1 MSFYYYFN
9 KFFYLIGN
17 DRKIPIIEEVM
28 SCSVIGGIY
37 HPKYISYLIK
47 SSCDENQLQTLEQTV
62 KRNCTLKYNHDTKN
76 WILKVYHKHV
86 VLPKFLPF
94 QYHEDKSHLI
104 LGQTLDGICKIKICE
119 IFSNGLIVGASGS
132 GKSCLAQSMIYNAL
146 LSGISIWIADLKSSH
161 DYRVFNT
168 KLALSLEQF
177 EIMLNEFIEEVERR
191 LNIDKHHKPLIFFI
205 DELFVVSCLDKKN
218 RDKIMNKLILVMSR
232 CRSANAHIILIC
244 QKATSTIL
252 DTRIICNI
260 SCKIVLKTSNR
271 QESRNV
277 LDGDETVFDKKVLIV
292 SICDHPIESEV
303 KRYVIQLKRNFSD
316 FSRFVYQFIK

>member
-1 MSFYYYFN
+1 M
-9 KFFYLIGN
+9 
-17 DRKIPIIEEVM
+17 
-28 SCSVIGGIY
+28 
-37 HPKYISYLIK
+37 
-47 SSCDENQLQTLEQTV
+47 
-62 KRNCTLKYNHDTKN
+62 
-76 WILKVYHKHV
+76 
-86 VLPKFLPF
+86 
-94 QYHEDKSHLI
+94 
-104 LGQTLDGICKIKICE
+104 
-119 IFSNGLIVGASGS
+119 GASGS

-277 LDGDETVFDKKVLIV
+277 LDGDDRASFIDVAGRGYLLEDGHNLVQFQACYVDRKTIKIDKKNLIDNGT
-292 SICDHPIESEV
+292 IAQDIEYNENIESS
-303 KRYVIQLKRNFSD
+303 KTLKEKESFQNKFL
-316 FSRFVYQFIK
+316 